1 MKDLNYELKK
11 LCQRN
16 RDGSY
21 ATQHARERI
30 LTLVANQLHEMGF
43 KDMKATSLKPKHVTA
58 LVERWKTES
67 LAVGTIKV
75 RMSVLRWWA
84 DKIQKQ
90 NVIARDNEHYGIPNR
105 QNVTNVSRARIL
117 TAEDLTKVTDPYTR
131 LSLKLQAAF
140 GLRREES
147 IKIRPEWADRGDLLA
162 LRDTWTKGGRERDIP
177 IRNEQ
182 QRIVLEEAKQLA
194 GKGSLIPREMNYKQ
208 QMERFKAQCQDA
220 GIRHVHG
227 HRHQYAQDRYQELT
241 GWLSPA
247 QGGPTFRQLTPEQKI
262 LDHNARLTI
271 SIELGHERLSVV
283 AVYCGR

>member
-11 LCQRN
+11 LCHRH

-30 LTLVANQLHEMGF
+30 LTLVPNQLVEMGF

-58 LVERWKTES
+58 LVERWKAES

-105 QNVTNVSRARIL
+105 QNVTNVSRARNL
-117 TAEDLTKVTDPYTR
+117 SAEDLTKVTDPYTR

-147 IKIRPEWADRGDLLA
+147 IKIRPDWADRGDFLR

-182 QRIVLEEAKQLA
+182 QRMVLDEAKQFA
-194 GKGSLIPREMNYKQ
+194 GKGSLIPQEMNYKQ
-208 QMERFKAQCQDA
+208 QLERFKAQCQEA
-220 GIRHVHG
+220 GIHHVHG
-227 HRHQYAQDRYQELT
+227 HRHQYAQDRYRELT
-241 GWLSPA
+241 GWNCPA
-247 QGGPTFRQLTPEQKI
+247 QGGPTLRQLTSEQKV
-262 LDHNARLTI
+262 LDRQVRLLI
-271 SIELGHERLSVV
+271 SEELGHGRLSVV
-283 AVYCGR
+283 SVYLGR

>member
-11 LCQRN
+11 LCQRY

-30 LTLVANQLHEMGF
+30 LTLAPNQLHEMGF
-43 KDMKATSLKPKHVTA
+43 KDMKATSLKPKHVAA
-58 LVERWKTES
+58 LVERWKAES

-84 DKIQKQ
+84 GKIQKQ

-117 TAEDLTKVTDPYTR
+117 TAKDLAKVTDPYTR
-131 LSLKLQAAF
+131 LSLKLQGAF

-182 QRIVLEEAKQLA
+182 QRIVLDEAKQLA
-194 GKGSLIPREMNYKQ
+194 GKGSLIPQDKTYVQ
-208 QMERFKAQCQDA
+208 QLQRFKAQCQEA

-241 GWLSPA
+241 GWLAPA

-262 LDHNARLTI
+262 LDHNARLII
-271 SIELGHERLSVV
+271 SVELGHERLSVV
-283 AVYCGR
+283 AVYVGR

>member
-11 LCQRN
+11 LCHRH

-30 LTLVANQLHEMGF
+30 LTLVPNQLVEMGF

-58 LVERWKTES
+58 LVERWKAES

-105 QNVTNVSRARIL
+105 QNVTNVSRARNL
-117 TAEDLTKVTDPYTR
+117 SAEDLTKVTDPYTR

-147 IKIRPEWADRGDLLA
+147 IKIRPDWADRGDFLR

-182 QRIVLEEAKQLA
+182 QRMVLDEAKQFA
-194 GKGSLIPREMNYKQ
+194 GKGSLIPQEMNYKQ
-208 QMERFKAQCQDA
+208 QLERFKAQCQEA
-220 GIRHVHG
+220 GIHHVHG
-227 HRHQYAQDRYQELT
+227 HRHQYAQDRYRELT
-241 GWLSPA
+241 GWNCPA
-247 QGGPTFRQLTPEQKI
+247 QGGPTLRQLTPEQKI
-262 LDHNARLTI
+262 LDRQVRLII
-271 SIELGHERLSVV
+271 SEELGHGRLSVV
-283 AVYCGR
+283 SVYLGR

>member
-177 IRNEQ
+177 IRNKQ